1 MLTALN
7 NVMSRCGQGRAAAVT
22 GIYFGNFDTTVSSFR
37 AMIDGN
43 NIDAATPVH
52 KASHDIPIVSTR
64 YPTTQ
69 LIQQHQDALNAN
81 ANAITANTTSIA
93 SNDVEIA
100 SLMTTTTANATAIS
114 GNAVGI
120 QTNAS
125 DIGTKQDTLV
135 WATVADD
142 HDTRPVT
149 SKNIKAYVD
158 SNSGGGGFSG
168 TSNRIMVTDGN
179 GAASASS
186 ITTSTLDQFVPF
198 ANNKLDLESSNG
210 PSVKMLRT
218 GWDFPMSIA
227 SHGLYGSVG
236 MSNTTLI
243 YAPEGN
249 GALGRLQCSATHIK
263 LPQGSTTPPQPTI
276 HCKGGLWVDT
286 TTSPFKLMFHDNT
299 GWQQIS

>member
-1 MLTALN
+1 MN
-7 NVMSRCGQGRAAAVT
+7 
-22 GIYFGNFDTTVSSFR
+22 TT
-37 AMIDGN
+37 
-43 NIDAATPVH
+43 
-52 KASHDIPIVSTR
+52 
-64 YPTTQ
+64 TT
-69 LIQQHQDALNAN
+69 N
-81 ANAITANTTSIA
+81 ANAITANTTNIT
-93 SNDVEIA
+93 SNDVDIA
-100 SLMTTTTANATAIS
+100 SLMTTTTANA
-114 GNAVGI
+114 VDI

-142 HDTRPVT
+142 HVTRPVT

-263 LPQGSTTPPQPTI
+263 LPQGSTAPPQPTI

-286 TTSPFKLMFHDNT
+286 SSSPYKLMFHNNV
-299 GWQQIS
+299 GWQEVTYS